1 MDGRPSFTNLNQAN
15 AELNN
20 IQTSIS
26 NGMNNV
32 LSGDFSSAVDQLNK
46 INVQYNNLVNDLKN
60 NNIYENL
67 QEKISRTNQMLDDF
81 RIKVEQGLEAQKKS
95 VTDMAEQLPKILE
108 LFRQIQEIIDKISS
122 TFSNT
127 TSIDKF
133 KNEVNNIKS
142 TFNALLEA
150 PLLDETKVQQSAN
163 KISETYINSLKSAF
177 SMADIGKELII
188 DSIKNNHGEI
198 ADQIKKI
205 LQDTS
210 SVVSNVSN
218 NVSGVKTISGM
229 DAITFN
235 KFVTDIVI
243 QKISDN
249 SAINDSVIDKINEL
263 LENVTGTDNNA
274 SKEYLETVKKGLTDF
289 LELEKESVSKVDQI
303 KASPDEKDNLV
314 YELRELIA
322 QMVTSAQWVSTIVS
336 TGNIGGMEDINNM
349 ILSRLKSYDGNLTQV
364 NEIKDLLDRL
374 NNFDSKG
381 FMLIS
386 DENVENMNAM
396 NFGLAKLLSTIGYS
410 ELSANILKI
419 GALAISFYALSTISS
434 AILQALDYIGYNKWF
449 NI

>member
-289 LELEKESVSKVDQI
+289 LELEKPNKI
-303 KASPDEKDNLV
+303 
-314 YELRELIA
+314 LI
-322 QMVTSAQWVSTIVS
+322 
-336 TGNIGGMEDINNM
+336 GN
-349 ILSRLKSYDGNLTQV
+349 R
-364 NEIKDLLDRL
+364 
-374 NNFDSKG
+374 
-381 FMLIS
+381 
-386 DENVENMNAM
+386 
-396 NFGLAKLLSTIGYS
+396 AK
-410 ELSANILKI
+410 
-419 GALAISFYALSTISS
+419 
-434 AILQALDYIGYNKWF
+434 
-449 NI
+449 

>member
-15 AELNN
+15 TELNN

-218 NVSGVKTISGM
+218 NVSGEKTISGM
-229 DAITFN
+229 DAIRFN
-235 KFVTDIVI
+235 
-243 QKISDN
+243 
-249 SAINDSVIDKINEL
+249 
-263 LENVTGTDNNA
+263 
-274 SKEYLETVKKGLTDF
+274 
-289 LELEKESVSKVDQI
+289 
-303 KASPDEKDNLV
+303 
-314 YELRELIA
+314 
-322 QMVTSAQWVSTIVS
+322 
-336 TGNIGGMEDINNM
+336 
-349 ILSRLKSYDGNLTQV
+349 
-364 NEIKDLLDRL
+364 
-374 NNFDSKG
+374 
-381 FMLIS
+381 
-386 DENVENMNAM
+386 
-396 NFGLAKLLSTIGYS
+396 
-410 ELSANILKI
+410 
-419 GALAISFYALSTISS
+419 
-434 AILQALDYIGYNKWF
+434 
-449 NI
+449 